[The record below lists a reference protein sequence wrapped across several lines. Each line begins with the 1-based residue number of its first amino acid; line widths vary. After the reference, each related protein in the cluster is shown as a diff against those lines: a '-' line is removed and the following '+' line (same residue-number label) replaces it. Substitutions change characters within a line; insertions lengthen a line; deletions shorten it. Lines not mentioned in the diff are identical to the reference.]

1 VTDSPSDQGKQP
13 DVAAS
18 QAANA
23 PAAPPPRRA
32 RYQQKQRSF
41 WQRVPLS
48 VWILLPV
55 AIASA
60 SWFGYR
66 AWKGSRT
73 VVTFVGIGGAPVP
86 PLELQLFAE
95 QLSFHQPSPPAPYAT
110 RKLDEGDTCV
120 FGSEEVDRSALLRY
134 SGPGIGTGYASI
146 TRGRQAEIRLA
157 APTQLQGRVGAIEG
171 VFAMGLRTLG
181 MQPVAGARVIGMGGG
196 EHGLALCEAVT
207 DADGRFALAGFSSD
221 LGALFVR
228 VLADGYSLASS
239 NQFLDPN
246 ASVVVPMLPTKKITG
261 RVALPAGL
269 DASRLRVLAKGLP
282 GVEARIAADGAFSLD
297 HVPPQLEPRLLVH
310 GLPIGF
316 THAQVNAHAGQD
328 GIAIAIVPDV
338 VLRGRVVERM
348 RQLPMSGAMVWHDCG
363 PIGGVT
369 VHADEDGR
377 FEIRGAPPGEI
388 VLRAQCMVTT
398 EDGEKETLSGER
410 SVPIEAGKQVG
421 EVILRID

>member
-1 VTDSPSDQGKQP
+1 MTDSPSDQGKQP

-207 DADGRFALAGFSSD
+207 DSDGRFALAGFSSD

-369 VHADEDGR
+369 VHADGDGR
-377 FEIRGAPPGEI
+377 FEIRGAPPGESRCR
-388 VLRAQCMVTT
+388 V
-398 EDGEKETLSGER
+398 SGTRPSAIRGVSARPNSSCSLQASTGR
-410 SVPIEAGKQVG
+410 SPCA
-421 EVILRID
+421 